1 MQTEPITDGQ
11 RAADELADLQ
21 ADIERCER
29 EHRAALAKRESA
41 TTPKE
46 HAAARDAA
54 EWAAEC
60 LRRAK
65 ERHAARH
72 QELSPEL
79 QAKTIVETRNRV
91 LAAQQAYREYFDRLG
106 QYRADIEGHL
116 LAIFDTLAKVRAETE
131 AQRQLATQA
140 NAKVGKLPITERAEG
155 PTTRWAFGAFIND
168 RIRQLL
174 DGGTLLSFP
183 HE

>member
-1 MQTEPITDGQ
+1 MQTDTTTITDGQ

-79 QAKTIVETRNRV
+79 QAKTIVETSNRL
-91 LAAQQAYREYFDRLG
+91 LAAQQAFREYSAQLG
-106 QYRADIEGHL
+106 LHRADSVLHL
-116 LAIFDTLAKVRAETE
+116 TPSSDT
-131 AQRQLATQA
+131 
-140 NAKVGKLPITERAEG
+140 NASAP
-155 PTTRWAFGAFIND
+155 GAAD
-168 RIRQLL
+168 
-174 DGGTLLSFP
+174 
-183 HE
+183 